1 MADKQQSLPS
11 VDAAIVPLNQV
22 HIADL
27 EAGASHFDH
36 WLRTA
41 SGGYVTLERIKE
53 VSAVLPVVGNI
64 IAAVDVCG
72 DISKLIQN
80 RNVQPRSEAEKID
93 RILDWANL
101 AINLIGVLPI
111 PPGTTAARMS
121 LRPTLGLVRQAVKA
135 GSKDLA
141 KASVAVIAGHFTA
154 TLMGDLQP
162 FVEQAKARLT
172 ELLKHAGI
180 EAEKRLNQ
188 LADGLDALASGR
200 LSDPNVNLAA
210 AGHKVSRVSAS
221 SLIHDPT
228 KTLGDLFG
236 AVWEVYKAGAK
247 AEVNFVVS
255 MTPNEARSTVRQ
267 LAADIRASIPDVK
280 KRIQS
285 LSSEDVG
292 TVMYML
298 NILIRAIQEYE
309 RTKHK
314 LAATVDSNKKNQ
326 ARRTEGGQQ
335 AEISAN
341 EAKARKPGPGC
352 GCEPPARV
360 GAAIGLALGDESF
373 THVDFVLS
381 GIMPVEWARTYRSN
395 FDAHDEQ
402 GPLGPRWTTPYH
414 VAFEAKDDGFAYHD
428 ASGRSLIY
436 PALKPGQPHRDSI
449 ESCTITR
456 ESENV
461 IRLVRGETIIES
473 YGRHGTRFVL
483 EKIEDRSGNAVA
495 LVWVDG
501 LLTRIE
507 TADAI
512 ATLTYDNVGRIM
524 RVALV
529 DAAGKAMR
537 TLARYRYDEA
547 GDLVEANDE
556 NAAAWSYEYSYHLVT
571 RYSDR
576 TGRGM
581 NLEWDGTHLDAKAI
595 HEWADD
601 GTFDTRLTWHDHLRL
616 TFVTDA
622 LGNTTQQYY
631 DIDGYV
637 YRIIYPDHT
646 EEWFMRDADKHV
658 VRHVFPDGTA
668 ESFTWDDA
676 GQMTSH
682 TLRDGRIAYYVHDRH
697 GNLTGLQ
704 DPEGHRWERYYD
716 SKGRVTE
723 ALDPLGRLTKY
734 EYDRAGL
741 PVEITD
747 PMGGTTKIVWRTD
760 GQIASYTD
768 CSGKTATWKYD
779 ERGRLVQQQ
788 NAVGEITRYGYEAGQ
803 LAWVTRPEGL
813 RDTYARDAEGRL
825 LEHVDGLNRST
836 RYSYTAAG
844 LLAKR
849 INARGDSVEYG
860 WNRLGQVALMR
871 NENGREYRFGYDP
884 AGRLSSET
892 DFDGRE
898 TRYYRAAGS
907 ALLTNRLYG
916 GVMQAFE
923 YDAMGRLESRRGWTA
938 QFTDRGHVFLD
949 PQGEVAVERE
959 SFQYDGLGRFI
970 QAVND
975 QSSVRRFYDPVG
987 NLAREHVH
995 MRVEGKEYEF
1005 VWRHEHNEV
1014 GARVATIRPDGHR
1027 LDWLT
1032 YGSGHVHG
1040 VMLDGTSI
1048 ANFER
1053 DDAHRETQRELGNGL
1068 TQTTLYDEAG
1078 RLARQLLQGAGGK
1091 VMERRYQYDAAGQL
1105 TQIGDLRRGELQY
1118 AYDPIGRLTRAQ
1130 SSLGIETFSFD
1141 PASNIVES
1149 KERDEHGIGV
1159 LGGARSAPLL
1169 DNLLKDYSG
1178 THFAYDE
1185 LGNLK
1190 QRTRNGERTDFE
1202 WGSLGR
1208 MVSARDRYMQAT
1220 YTYDALGRRIAKLT
1234 EPLVPYLAGAGSGWR
1249 DAERQRLKQERG
1261 YGFTLY
1267 GWDGDTLAYETSWD
1281 TRETTHYVYE
1291 PDGFS
1296 PLAQAKGPAAFH
1308 DGSAGVAALTGVA
1321 YYHCDQIGTPQEI
1334 TDDAG
1339 GVAWSS
1345 RYKAWGEAR
1354 EVISDAAR
1362 KAGITNPLR
1371 FAGQYFDRET
1381 GLHYNR
1387 HRYYDPSSGR
1397 FVSKDPIGLAGGI
1410 NVYQYGQNPVGWTD
1424 PLGLMP
1430 WKWNEN
1436 GMGHHMVWRKKAE
1449 SCGLKH
1455 LATKRDTP
1463 TYFPKPYK
1471 KGDHEELHRVQ
1482 GVFLGG
1488 RQGDWSGTS
1497 DELLVASGKGLEGM
1511 TMKGD
1516 LRIPSTGEVLA
1527 KDVTPSE
1534 AYKKLMEWHAAK
1546 LKKDCS

>member
-27 EAGASHFDH
+27 EAGASHFDN

-53 VSAVLPVVGNI
+53 VSAAMPVLGNI

-72 DISKLIQN
+72 DVSKLIEH

-93 RILDWANL
+93 RVLDWANL

-111 PPGTTAARMS
+111 PPGTAAARMS

-135 GSKDLA
+135 GEKDLA
-141 KASVAVIAGHFTA
+141 TAAVAVIAGHFTA
-154 TLMGDLQP
+154 TLMGELKP

-172 ELLKHAGI
+172 ELLKEAGS
-180 EAEKRLNQ
+180 EAEKRLHQ

-200 LSDPNVNLAA
+200 LTDPNANLAA
-210 AGHKVSRVSAS
+210 ARQKASRVSAS

-228 KTLGDLFG
+228 RTLGDLFG

-255 MTPNEARSTVRQ
+255 LTPDEARSTVRH

-298 NILIRAIQEYE
+298 NILIRAIQVYE
-309 RTKHK
+309 DKKHH
-314 LAATVDSNKKNQ
+314 LAATVDSNKRNQ
-326 ARRTEGGQQ
+326 AKRKEGGEQVT
-335 AEISAN
+335 N
-341 EAKARKPGPGC
+341 VGKEAKVQKPGPGC
-352 GCEPPARV
+352 LCGVQPPARV
-360 GAAIGLALGDESF
+360 GGSIGLGLGDESF
-373 THVDFVLS
+373 THTDFVLP
-381 GIMPVEWARTYRSN
+381 GVIPVEWARTYRSN

-414 VAFEAKDDGFAYHD
+414 VAFEAKGDGFVFHD
-428 ASGRSLIY
+428 ASGRSLTY
-436 PALKPGQPHRDSI
+436 PALQLGQPHRDPI
-449 ESCTITR
+449 ESCTLTR
-456 ESENV
+456 ESDDR
-461 IRLVRGETIIES
+461 IRLVRGETLTET
-473 YGRHGTRFVL
+473 YERHGTRFVL
-483 EKIEDRSGNAVA
+483 SKIEDRSGNEVTLA
-495 LVWVDG
+495 WVEG
-501 LLTRIE
+501 LLARIE
-507 TADAI
+507 VADIVA
-512 ATLTYDNVGRIM
+512 AVTHDNVGRIM

-529 DAAGKAMR
+529 DKTGAAIR
-537 TLARYRYDEA
+537 TLAWYRYDES

-556 NAAAWSYEYSYHLVT
+556 NAASWSYAYEHHLVT
-571 RYSDR
+571 RYTDR

-601 GTFDTRLTWHDHLRL
+601 GTFDTRLTWHDQLRL

-637 YRIIYPDHT
+637 YRIVYPDHT
-646 EEWFMRDADKHV
+646 EEWFMRNADKNV
-658 VRHVFPDGTA
+658 TRHVFPDGTE
-668 ESFTWDDA
+668 ESFTWDEA

-682 TLRDGRIAYYVHDRH
+682 TQRDGRIAYYVYDRH

-723 ALDPLGRLTKY
+723 ALDPLGRVTKY

-741 PVEITD
+741 PVAITD
-747 PMGGTTKIVWRTD
+747 PKGGTTKIAWRTD
-760 GQIASYTD
+760 GQVASYTD

-779 ERGRLVQQQ
+779 DRGRLVQQQ

-803 LAWVTRPEGL
+803 LAWVTRPVGL
-813 RDTYARDAEGRL
+813 RDTFARDAEGRL
-825 LEHVDGLNRST
+825 LEHVDALNRST
-836 RYSYTAAG
+836 RYTYTAAG

-849 INARGDSVEYG
+849 LNARGDSVEYG
-860 WNRLGQVALMR
+860 WNRLGQIATLR
-871 NENGREYRFGYDP
+871 NENGREYRFGYDT
-884 AGRLSSET
+884 AGRLTSET

-907 ALLTNRLYG
+907 GLVTNRLYG
-916 GVMQAFE
+916 GVMHAFE
-923 YDAMGRLESRRGWTA
+923 YDAMGRLESRRGWPA
-938 QFTDRGHVFLD
+938 QFTDRGQVFLN
-949 PQGEVAVERE
+949 PQGEVTVERE
-959 SFQYDGLGRFI
+959 SFKYDGLGRLAL
-970 QAVND
+970 AVND
-975 QSSVRRFYDPVG
+975 QSRVQCFHDPVG
-987 NLAREHVH
+987 NLAREHML
-995 MRVEGKEYEF
+995 MRVEGSEYEF
-1005 VWRHEHNEV
+1005 VWRHEYDEV

-1040 VMLDGTSI
+1040 VMLDGRTV

-1053 DDAHRETQRELGNGL
+1053 DDSHRETQRELGNGL
-1068 TQTTLYDEAG
+1068 TQTTHYDEAG
-1078 RLARQLLQGAGGK
+1078 RLARQLLQGTGRK

-1105 TQIGDLRRGELQY
+1105 TQITDLRRGEMQY

-1130 SSLGIETFSFD
+1130 SSLGVETFSFD
-1141 PASNIVES
+1141 PASNIAEA

-1169 DNLLKDYSG
+1169 DNLLKDYAG
-1178 THFAYDE
+1178 IHFAYDE
-1185 LGNLK
+1185 MGNLK

-1202 WGSLGR
+1202 WSSLGR
-1208 MVSARDRYMQAT
+1208 MVSARDRHMHAT

-1234 EPLVPYLAGAGSGWR
+1234 EPQVPYLAGAGSGWR

-1267 GWDGDTLAYETSWD
+1267 GWDGDTLAYETAWER
-1281 TRETTHYVYE
+1281 RETTHYVYE
-1291 PDGFS
+1291 PGSFT
-1296 PLAQAKGPAAFH
+1296 PLAQATGAAMLH
-1308 DGSAGVAALTGVA
+1308 DGAAEVSRLAGIA
-1321 YYHCDQIGTPQEI
+1321 YYHCDQIGTPQEV
-1334 TDDAG
+1334 TDETG
-1339 GVAWSS
+1339 EVAWSAS
-1345 RYKAWGEAR
+1345 YKAWGEAR
-1354 EVISDAAR
+1354 EVISEAAR
-1362 KAGITNPLR
+1362 KAGISNPLR
-1371 FAGQYFDRET
+1371 FAGQYFDSET

-1410 NVYQYGQNPVGWTD
+1410 NVYQYAPNPVQWID
-1424 PLGLMP
+1424 PLGLVRCPCDPCDKSRRSSLRDIRRQLGIPLSQQPISQKMVP
-1430 WKWNEN
+1430 LTDSSGNWLLGEDNKPVMTRELTYQVGGKNVIIQDHSAGHIFGEGGIGDQPSHHNVRPEEN
-1436 GMGHHMVWRKKAE
+1436 TRTGKIQGMDDHYYFDCRNKK
-1449 SCGLKH
+1449 
-1455 LATKRDTP
+1455 
-1463 TYFPKPYK
+1463 
-1471 KGDHEELHRVQ
+1471 
-1482 GVFLGG
+1482 
-1488 RQGDWSGTS
+1488 
-1497 DELLVASGKGLEGM
+1497 
-1511 TMKGD
+1511 
-1516 LRIPSTGEVLA
+1516 
-1527 KDVTPSE
+1527 
-1534 AYKKLMEWHAAK
+1534 
-1546 LKKDCS
+1546 